1 MRAAAPAPFD
11 DDAARARIR
20 ASLGES
26 LLVEAAAGTGK
37 TSEMVRRIVAV
48 LAAGRA
54 RIQQVVAVTFTRKAA
69 GELKLRLRQA
79 LDGARA
85 EAPEASPERASLE
98 DALARL
104 EEAHVGTIHSF
115 CAEILRERP
124 VEAVVDPAFQELSD
138 PEARRLYARAFR
150 EWAQDK
156 LAGGA
161 PGLRRAL
168 GRLAR
173 LDHQDPRPPL
183 ERLQQDG
190 WKLIEWRG
198 FPASW
203 RREPFDRPSEIDALV
218 LEVQSLAAQATQC
231 PYKSDA
237 LVQALRPA
245 QDLATWIDRA
255 ERGVNRDHD
264 ALEGLLIQLLRDLRR
279 HKKKGKG
286 TFAPHLRREE
296 VVAARDR
303 LAGRLEHFQRRADA
317 DLAALL
323 RAEMGELVP
332 RYDDIKRRAGG
343 LDFVDLL
350 VKVRDLLRQNPE
362 VRRFLQRQFSHIFVD
377 EFQDTDPLQ
386 AEILILLSADDPEQT
401 DWLEVT
407 PVPGKLF
414 VVGDPKQS
422 IYRFRRADV
431 LLYQQVRSALTA
443 RGVGLVH
450 LSQSFRAVR
459 PLQEC
464 INAAFEPEFQEDPET
479 GQPQYVPLEP
489 PNQDLQSRDPQ
500 GAVPTVIALPA
511 PHPYGYQGVSKDQ
524 VKRCLPASIAEFI
537 DWLLHRSE
545 WTVRHPDEPAPR
557 VPLKE
562 RHICLL
568 FRHYISYFTDTT
580 REYLHALEA
589 RGIAHVLVGQ
599 RSFHQREEVETL
611 RSALAAVE
619 WPDDELSV
627 YATLRGPLFGIS
639 DAVLFRFRETIGTL
653 HPFRPAPENLE
664 GDLQPITQAL
674 DLLHRLHGA
683 RNHRPIVE
691 TLHELLEATRAHAGF
706 ALRPAGH
713 QVLANVHRIA
723 DLARNY
729 ELTGGISFRG
739 FVEELEA
746 QAERP
751 SGAESPAV
759 EEAAE
764 GVRLMTAHTAKGLE
778 FPVVILADVTTRLAW
793 DRPDMYIDSRRG
805 LCAMPLIGC
814 QPWDLLEHQAEE
826 AARDQAEGVRV
837 AYVAATRARD
847 LLVVPAVGDEPL
859 GDSWVAPLHKALY
872 PDRQNRRRSQPAPG
886 CPPFGESTVLSSPP
900 DYHGGEPFSIRP
912 GLHQPERG
920 THAVVWWDPA
930 LWNLKREGGLG
941 LRLETVLA
949 EDAGGAAAARGQEQ
963 HQAWKQAR
971 SQAVRQGSKPRIDLF
986 AATRAP
992 ETPPGPDIPIEVQA
1006 TPRAPGRPG
1015 GAQFGALVHTLLR
1028 DADFDADRD
1037 ALASL
1042 ARSHAR
1048 VLGSPPDHLDAAIEA
1063 VAQTL
1068 LHPLLDRARRAGRL
1082 HREWPLVFRLEDD
1095 RVLEGVLDLAF
1106 LEDDS
1111 WTIVDFKSDADLE
1124 PRRVKYERQLQ
1135 WYVYALAR
1143 LTGQPARGILLSV

>member
-11 DDAARARIR
+11 DPAARERIR
-20 ASLGES
+20 TSLDES

-69 GELKLRLRQA
+69 GELKLRLRQE
-79 LDGARA
+79 LDRARNA
-85 EAPEASPERASLE
+85 APEPSPERANLE

-124 VEAVVDPAFQELSD
+124 VEAIVDPAFQELSE

-161 PGLRRAL
+161 PGLRRTLA
-168 GRLAR
+168 RLAR
-173 LDHQDPRPPL
+173 LDLRDRRPPL

-198 FPASW
+198 FPAPW
-203 RREPFDRPSEIDALV
+203 RREPFDRASEIDALV
-218 LEVQSLAAQATQC
+218 MEVQSLAAQAALC

-255 ERGVNRDHD
+255 ESGVDRDYD
-264 ALEGLLIQLLRDLRR
+264 ALEGLLIQLLRDLRY

-286 TFAPHLRREE
+286 SFAPNLRRED
-296 VVAARDR
+296 VAAARER
-303 LAGRLEHFQRRADA
+303 LVGRLEHFQRRADA

-323 RAEMGELVP
+323 RDEMAELIS
-332 RYDDIKRRAGG
+332 RYDEIKRRAGG

-350 VKVRDLLRQNPE
+350 VKVRDLLRQNAQ
-362 VRRFLQRQFSHIFVD
+362 VRRFLQRQFSHLFVD

-386 AEILILLSADDPEQT
+386 AEILILLSADDPGQT
-401 DWLEVT
+401 DWLEAT

-431 LLYQQVRSALTA
+431 LLYQQARNALTA

-479 GQPQYVPLEP
+479 GQPRYVPLAPEWEASGD
-489 PNQDLQSRDPQ
+489 Q
-500 GAVPTVIALPA
+500 PTLIALPA
-511 PHPYGYQGVSKDQ
+511 PHPYGYRGVSKDQ
-524 VKRCLPASIAEFI
+524 VDRYLPASIAEFL
-537 DWLLHRSE
+537 DWLLHRSG
-545 WTVRHPDEPAPR
+545 WTVRDAEEPALRLPI
-557 VPLKE
+557 E
-562 RHICLL
+562 GRHICLL
-568 FRHYISYFTDTT
+568 FRHYISYSTDTT
-580 REYLHALEA
+580 RDYLHALEA
-589 RGIAHVLVGQ
+589 RGISHVLVGQ

-611 RSALAAVE
+611 RTALAAIE
-619 WPDDELSV
+619 WPDDELSA
-627 YATLRGPLFGIS
+627 YATLRGSLFGIS
-639 DAVLFRFRETIGTL
+639 DALLFRFRETIGTL
-653 HPFRPAPENLE
+653 HPFRPAPANLE
-664 GDLQPITQAL
+664 EDLQPIAQAL
-674 DLLHRLHGA
+674 DLLLRLHRG

-706 ALRPAGH
+706 ALRPAGY

-723 DLARNY
+723 DLARTY

-746 QAERP
+746 QSERP
-751 SGAESPAV
+751 SGAEAPAV

-764 GVRLMTAHTAKGLE
+764 GVRVMTAHTAKGLE

-793 DRPDMYIDSRRG
+793 DRPDMYIDSRQG

-859 GDSWVAPLHKALY
+859 DDSWVAPLHKALY
-872 PDRQNRRRSQPAPG
+872 PARQNRRRSQPAPG
-886 CPPFGESTVLSSPP
+886 CPPFGDSTVLSTPP
-900 DYHGGEPFSIRP
+900 DYRGGEPFSIRP
-912 GLHQPERG
+912 GRHQPERG
-920 THAVVWWDPA
+920 THSVVWWDPA

-949 EDAGGAAAARGQEQ
+949 EDADGAAAPRGQEQ
-963 HQAWKQAR
+963 YQAWKQAR
-971 SQAVRQGSKPRIDLF
+971 SQAVDQGSKPRLDLF

-992 ETPPGPDIPIEVQA
+992 EPPPGPALPIEVQA
-1006 TPRAPGRPG
+1006 TPRAPGRPSG
-1015 GAQFGALVHTLLR
+1015 PRFGALLHTLLR
-1028 DADFDADRD
+1028 DADFDADRG
-1037 ALASL
+1037 ALNSL
-1042 ARSHAR
+1042 ARSQAR
-1048 VLGSPPDHLDAAIEA
+1048 LLGSPPDHLDPAIEA
-1063 VAQTL
+1063 VAQAL
-1068 LHPLLDRARRAGRL
+1068 QHPLLERARRAPRVQ
-1082 HREWPLVFRLEDD
+1082 REWPLLFRLEGD
-1095 RVLEGVLDLAF
+1095 RMLEGILDLAF
-1106 LEDDS
+1106 LEDDA
-1111 WTIVDFKSDADLE
+1111 WTIIDFKSDADLE
-1124 PRRVKYERQLQ
+1124 PRRAKYERQLQ

-1143 LTGQPARGILLSV
+1143 LTGRPARGILLSV